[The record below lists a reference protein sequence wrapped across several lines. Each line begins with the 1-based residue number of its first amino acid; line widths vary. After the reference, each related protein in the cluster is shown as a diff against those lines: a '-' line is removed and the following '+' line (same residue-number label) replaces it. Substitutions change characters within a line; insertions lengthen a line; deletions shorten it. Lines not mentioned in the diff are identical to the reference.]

1 MSREMRVNKW
11 LQLMENRTNRVLHQL
26 RLIENLSNKSNYSF
40 DIDNANKA
48 LDAIENK
55 LNQVKK
61 TYKEG
66 YLRDD
71 TPFTFEREES

>member
-1 MSREMRVNKW
+1 MSREIRINKW
-11 LQLMENRTNRVLHQL
+11 LQLMEKRTNRVLHQL

-48 LDAIENK
+48 LGAIENK

>member
-1 MSREMRVNKW
+1 MSRETRINKW
-11 LQLMENRTNRVLHQL
+11 LELMEKRTNKVLHQL
-26 RLIENLSNKSNYSF
+26 RLIENLSDKRNYSF

-48 LDAIENK
+48 LGAIEKK

-61 TYKEG
+61 TYKVICKSH
-66 YLRDD
+66 